1 MKELKVL
8 TKYESNNVDWVDL
21 FEALTEN
28 EMIDLNL
35 HKQIENLLNKIDSEE
50 DLEDDQINE
59 LVDNML
65 YECGYKSLAEML
77 TKNINLEYCNIVRV
91 NYYGY
96 NNSQK
101 YVEVYPTN
109 NYKEAL
115 LEYIY
120 DDKNYRTREVI
131 AEALEEDQE
140 LYETIEK
147 MDADDLD
154 FYATR
159 DFGQTK
165 EAFKLQVF
173 GVCCDFD
180 YDAYGNIN
188 EIYVE
193 DIITHF

>member
-8 TKYESNNVDWVDL
+8 TNYESSNVEWVDL

-50 DLEDDQINE
+50 DLDYEQINE

-91 NYYGY
+91 N
-96 NNSQK
+96 SK
-101 YVEVYPTN
+101 YVEVYSTN
-109 NYKEAL
+109 NYREAL

-131 AEALEEDQE
+131 SEALEEDQE

-147 MDADDLD
+147 MDTIDLD

-173 GVCCDFD
+173 GACCDFD
-180 YDAYGNIN
+180 YDADGNITK
-188 EIYVE
+188 IDVE
-193 DIITHF
+193 DIISHF

>member
-8 TKYESNNVDWVDL
+8 TYYESSNVDWVDL

-35 HKQIENLLNKIDSEE
+35 HKQIENLLDKIDSEE
-50 DLEDDQINE
+50 DLDYEQINE

-65 YECGYKSLAEML
+65 YECGYNSLAEML

-91 NYYGY
+91 N
-96 NNSQK
+96 ST

-109 NYKEAL
+109 NYREAL

-147 MDADDLD
+147 MDAIDLD
-154 FYATR
+154 FYVTR

-180 YDAYGNIN
+180 YDADGNIT
-188 EIYVE
+188 EIDVE
-193 DIITHF
+193 DIISHF